1 MAKMDCVQRKGL
13 HNSQEQKHRR
23 SSMTQ
28 VALSTTDIA
37 KTFNLG
43 FLGALRPFKF
53 LAQRMQLKG
62 IAHSVEAVK
71 SISVEVNAGEIFGF
85 LGPNGAGKTTT
96 IKMLMGL
103 VHPTRGTGTLLG
115 APLGDRAARAR
126 LGFLPEHPYFY
137 EHLKPLEFLDFYGR
151 LFRMTARERKQR
163 AEYLVDRV
171 GLRHAVDRP
180 LRKYSKGMIQRIG
193 IAQALINEPDLVVF
207 DEPMSGL
214 DPMGRKDVRDI
225 IFELREKGTTVFLSS
240 HILQDVEM
248 ICDRVAIVVDGRI
261 RSEGAL
267 EDLLEEPIQRY
278 EVVFTGLDNAALEV
292 VGALAAETRAVA
304 GRHTFTVETDR
315 DLDAF
320 VRVAQDAGGRIVS
333 ATPIRQSLEALFVAE
348 ATRAED
354 A

>member
-1 MAKMDCVQRKGL
+1 
-13 HNSQEQKHRR
+13 
-23 SSMTQ
+23 MTQ
-28 VALSTTDIA
+28 TALSTDDIA

-71 SISVEVNAGEIFGF
+71 GISLDVKVGEIFGF

-103 VHPTRGTGTLLG
+103 VHPTRGSGTLLG

-151 LFRMTARERKQR
+151 LFRMTARERKKR
-163 AEYLVDRV
+163 AEYLIDRV

-180 LRKYSKGMIQRIG
+180 LRKYSKGMIQRVG

-248 ICDRVAIVVDGRI
+248 ICDRVAIVVDGRM
-261 RSEGAL
+261 RSQGAL
-267 EDLLEEPIQRY
+267 DTLLDDPVERF
-278 EVVFTGLDNAALEV
+278 EVVFSGLDDETATL
-292 VGALAAETRAVA
+292 VGTHAVDTRAIA
-304 GRHTFTVETDR
+304 GRHTFIVESEN

-320 VRVAQDAGGRIVS
+320 VRMGLDAGGHLTS

-348 ATRAED
+348 ASREA
-354 A
+354 AP

>member
-1 MAKMDCVQRKGL
+1 M
-13 HNSQEQKHRR
+13 SQI
-23 SSMTQ
+23 
-28 VALSTTDIA
+28 ALSTDDIA

-53 LAQRMQLKG
+53 LAQRLQLKG
-62 IAHSVEAVK
+62 IAHSVEAVRG
-71 SISVEVNAGEIFGF
+71 ITLEVSAGEIFGF

-103 VHPTRGTGTLLG
+103 VHPTRGSGTLLG

-151 LFRMTARERKQR
+151 LFQMTARERKKR
-163 AEYLVDRV
+163 AEYLIDRV
-171 GLRHAVDRP
+171 GLNHAIDRP
-180 LRKYSKGMIQRIG
+180 LRKYSKGMIQRVG
-193 IAQALINEPDLVVF
+193 IAQALINDPDLVVF

-261 RSEGAL
+261 RSQGAL
-267 EDLLEEPIQRY
+267 EDLLDDPVERF
-278 EVVFTGLDNAALEV
+278 EVVFTGLDAEAAEA
-292 VGALAAETRAVA
+292 VGAGAVDTRAVA
-304 GRHTFTVETDR
+304 GRQFFTVDATQ
-315 DLDAF
+315 DLDGFIRAG
-320 VRVAQDAGGRIVS
+320 QDAGGRVVS
-333 ATPIRQSLEALFVAE
+333 ASPIRQSLEALFVAE
-348 ATRAED
+348 ATRED
-354 A
+354 AR